1 MFVRQ
6 NYRIYPN
13 KDQQAILNQWLG
25 CARFVWNHMLEL
37 NIKKYQETG
46 KFVFAYEM
54 HKMLP
59 QMKKQEETS
68 WLKNAPSQG
77 LQQKCQDL
85 DTALKAVFKSNEN
98 RRGFPKFKSRKTD
111 ESGIR
116 MADYKIKDGKLFLPK
131 IKSAIKIKIDRSF
144 LGKPG
149 MITVKKDRA
158 GCWYVSFTVDVGSR
172 YDYRM
177 PVSDIETAVGI
188 DVGIKSFAV
197 TTDGEVIENPRFLK
211 RQMKK
216 LKKRQRELSRKQKGS
231 SNREKARIRL
241 AQLYKKISNQRKD
254 YIKQNASAIAKLY
267 DFISVE
273 DLNVSGMVKNH
284 CLAQAV
290 IDVSFGMF
298 ISELEWQCRKR
309 GRHFYKIDRWF
320 ASSKTCCHCGH
331 IKGDLSLSDRTY
343 ECPACESRMDRDLN
357 AAINIL
363 NKGLSDCGINIS
375 IPQELGKYTPARNEA
390 TMVTSEQETSVL

>member
-1 MFVRQ
+1 MFIRQ

-37 NIKKYQETG
+37 NIKSYQETG
-46 KFVFAYEM
+46 KFIFAYEM

-85 DTALKAVFKSNEN
+85 DTALKAFFKTTEN

-111 ESGIR
+111 QSGIR
-116 MADYKIKDGKLFLPK
+116 MADYKLKDGKLFLPK
-131 IKSAIKIKIDRSF
+131 IKSAIKIKIDRNF
-144 LGKPG
+144 LGRPG
-149 MITVKKDRA
+149 MITVKKDRT

-177 PVSDIETAVGI
+177 PIADIETAVGI

-216 LKKRQRELSRKQKGS
+216 LKRRHKELSRKQKGS

-241 AQLYKKISNQRKD
+241 ARLYKRISNQRKD

-290 IDVSFGMF
+290 MDVSFGMF
-298 ISELEWQCRKR
+298 INELEWQCRKR
-309 GRHFYKIDRWF
+309 GKHFHKIDRWF

-331 IKGDLSLSDRTY
+331 VKGDLSLSDRTY
-343 ECPACESRMDRDLN
+343 ECPACESKMDRDLN

-363 NKGLSDCGINIS
+363 NKGLSDCNIK

-390 TMVTSEQETSVL
+390 AMVASEQETSVL

>member
-1 MFVRQ
+1 MFIRQ

-13 KDQQAILNQWLG
+13 KDQQVILNQWLG

-37 NIKKYQETG
+37 NIKSYQETG

-85 DTALKAVFKSNEN
+85 DTALKASFKTAEN
-98 RRGFPKFKSRKTD
+98 RKGFPKFKSRKTD

-131 IKSAIKIKIDRSF
+131 IKSAIKIKIDRNF

-149 MITVKKDRA
+149 MITVKKDRTE
-158 GCWYVSFTVDVGSR
+158 CWYVSFTVDVGSR

-177 PVSDIETAVGI
+177 PIADIETAVGI

-216 LKKRQRELSRKQKGS
+216 LKRRQRELSRK
-231 SNREKARIRL
+231 
-241 AQLYKKISNQRKD
+241 RKVHP
-254 YIKQNASAIAKLY
+254 I
-267 DFISVE
+267 E
-273 DLNVSGMVKNH
+273 
-284 CLAQAV
+284 
-290 IDVSFGMF
+290 
-298 ISELEWQCRKR
+298 RR
-309 GRHFYKIDRWF
+309 
-320 ASSKTCCHCGH
+320 
-331 IKGDLSLSDRTY
+331 
-343 ECPACESRMDRDLN
+343 
-357 AAINIL
+357 
-363 NKGLSDCGINIS
+363 
-375 IPQELGKYTPARNEA
+375 QE
-390 TMVTSEQETSVL
+390 